1 MLRFGE
7 TKKQEKNFMVKKK
20 KKKKKKWNVDVGL
33 RLKI

>member
-7 TKKQEKNFMVKKK
+7 TKKQEKNFMVQ
-20 KKKKKKWNVDVGL
+20 KKKKKWNVDVGL